1 MNAVMPKTITKIE
14 ANPILSRKNSELEM
28 LDVAAYCRVST
39 DSDEQL
45 ESYDAQVSYYT
56 DYIAKNPKWRFAG
69 IFADPG
75 LTGTSDHRE
84 NFQRLIRQC
93 KKGKIKLILVKS
105 VARFARNVV
114 DSLKYCRMLKA
125 IGVGV
130 YFEEQNLNTMNSD
143 TEMILGIHSVMAQA
157 ESENI
162 SANVRWGIQQRMKSG
177 TFAFRYN
184 ILGYRKGE
192 DGEPEIVPEAAEA
205 IREIYEMYLAG
216 SSLDQL
222 KSHLEA
228 KGIRT
233 LKGKNEWSKEQI
245 KNILTNER
253 YVGDMLLQ
261 KTFTENC
268 ISKKVRVN
276 RGEMAKYLISNN
288 HPAIV
293 SREVF
298 QAVQSEMARRTS
310 KHKISDLNIT
320 EQAKYSGKYA
330 LSEKLYCG
338 DCGSA
343 YRRRV
348 WVRKDGNKVVWRCIS
363 RLEHGSQYC
372 HSSITVEESKLH
384 QAICNALNQ
393 VASVKDK
400 AFDLL
405 SANLMYAVTGDNK
418 VLDAYSIEQSIERV
432 KAEMDNAVE
441 KCAKT
446 EGDVSRFLEGISQL
460 NQQLIALREQLE
472 IAKNQSAASE
482 AVCTDVERIKKMLS
496 DDSLR
501 FDEYDDKYVRV
512 LIDCIKVNT
521 DSTLT
526 VIIKGGV
533 PITVDIPT

>member
-45 ESYDAQVSYYT
+45 DSYDAQVAYYT

-69 IFADPG
+69 IYADPG

-130 YFEEQNLNTMNSD
+130 YVEEQNLNTMKSD

-205 IREIYEMYLAG
+205 IREVFEMYLAG

-228 KGIRT
+228 KGIQT
-233 LKGKNEWSKEQI
+233 VNGKPEWTKARIQS
-245 KNILTNER
+245 ILTNER

-268 ISKKVRVN
+268 I
-276 RGEMAKYLISNN
+276 
-288 HPAIV
+288 
-293 SREVF
+293 
-298 QAVQSEMARRTS
+298 
-310 KHKISDLNIT
+310 
-320 EQAKYSGKYA
+320 
-330 LSEKLYCG
+330 
-338 DCGSA
+338 
-343 YRRRV
+343 
-348 WVRKDGNKVVWRCIS
+348 
-363 RLEHGSQYC
+363 
-372 HSSITVEESKLH
+372 
-384 QAICNALNQ
+384 
-393 VASVKDK
+393 
-400 AFDLL
+400 
-405 SANLMYAVTGDNK
+405 
-418 VLDAYSIEQSIERV
+418 
-432 KAEMDNAVE
+432 
-441 KCAKT
+441 
-446 EGDVSRFLEGISQL
+446 
-460 NQQLIALREQLE
+460 
-472 IAKNQSAASE
+472 
-482 AVCTDVERIKKMLS
+482 
-496 DDSLR
+496 
-501 FDEYDDKYVRV
+501 
-512 LIDCIKVNT
+512 
-521 DSTLT
+521 
-526 VIIKGGV
+526 
-533 PITVDIPT
+533 